1 MGSDLRLTGLSSG
14 FDWAPVVEQLIEL
27 ERIPQK
33 RLLQEKAQN
42 EEKLSDLGILKNQ
55 LDTLNGAVKALQN
68 DNLFDSRKVGITS
81 SGANPSVS
89 ASAGALTGEF
99 LVEIESKAKR
109 TEMSS
114 KNRVFRGLGSPI
126 GIADDTFDASLTLKD
141 LPLQTPLTT
150 GTFTISGKTFS
161 ITSLDAKLQ
170 DIVNMINNS
179 SPIGLNP
186 ESTDGTGIKLN
197 SDYSEDKFS
206 ISSADFR
213 VSLGNHPIIGSPTDT
228 SNFLSALKLENPDL
242 KSSQALGSIDMTKTL
257 DSANFRNSFNGL
269 NAGKLGT
276 FFIGEGQGVVRI
288 DYDITVDTV
297 TSLIQKVNSSDANT
311 REL

>member
-42 EEKLSDLGILKNQ
+42 EEKLSDLGVLKNQ

-114 KNRVFRGLGSPI
+114 KNRV
-126 GIADDTFDASLTLKD
+126 
-141 LPLQTPLTT
+141 
-150 GTFTISGKTFS
+150 
-161 ITSLDAKLQ
+161 
-170 DIVNMINNS
+170 
-179 SPIGLNP
+179 
-186 ESTDGTGIKLN
+186 
-197 SDYSEDKFS
+197 SEDW
-206 ISSADFR
+206 
-213 VSLGNHPIIGSPTDT
+213 VVLLESLMILSTHP
-228 SNFLSALKLENPDL
+228 
-242 KSSQALGSIDMTKTL
+242 
-257 DSANFRNSFNGL
+257 
-269 NAGKLGT
+269 
-276 FFIGEGQGVVRI
+276 
-288 DYDITVDTV
+288 
-297 TSLIQKVNSSDANT
+297 
-311 REL
+311 